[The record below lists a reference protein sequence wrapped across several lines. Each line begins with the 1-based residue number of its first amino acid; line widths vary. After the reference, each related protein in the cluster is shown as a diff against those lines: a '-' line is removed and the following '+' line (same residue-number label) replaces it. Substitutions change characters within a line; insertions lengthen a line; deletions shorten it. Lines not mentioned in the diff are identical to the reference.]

1 MVRAHASVSID
12 ELCWAIVHDG
22 PDAIVYADKAGLIE
36 FWNHAAERMFG
47 YSADD
52 ALGKSLDIIIPEP
65 FRARHWKAY
74 SETVRTGV
82 TRYGDG
88 LVLAVPAIRKDG
100 ASISI
105 EFSIFPFRNQ
115 NDHLVGIAA
124 LLRNI
129 TR

>member
-1 MVRAHASVSID
+1 MVRTHAPINID
-12 ELCWAIVHDG
+12 ELCRAIVHDG
-22 PDAIVYADKAGLIE
+22 PDAIVCADNAGLIQ
-36 FWNHAAERMFG
+36 FWNHAAERIFG

-65 FRARHWKAY
+65 FRARHWEAY
-74 SETVRTGV
+74 SATVRTGI

-124 LLRNI
+124 ILRNV